1 MEQPPRP
8 KPREMGLDE
17 LVAVI
22 GDPSVVVH
30 GSARG
35 PVTGIELDS
44 RLVRP
49 GDLFAAMPG
58 HVMHGAVFG
67 SQAVASGAVAILT
80 DAEGVRLLTDEVQHH
95 IPVIEVAAPRSF
107 LGSLSA
113 AVYGR
118 PAEAVTLVGVTG
130 TNGKTTVSYMLE
142 AGLRAAGRRTGVIGT
157 IGIRVHDTQL
167 VSSRTTPEAPHLH
180 AIIGVMREAGVDSIA
195 VEVSSHALEEGR
207 VDGLRFAVAG
217 FTNLSQD
224 HLDYH
229 GTMEE
234 YFTAKAALFTPE
246 RCACAVIGVD
256 DEWGKRLVSQATV
269 PTTTWSTDPA
279 GPAADWTIDETGGG
293 WDVIGPGGERMPL
306 EMPLPGAFNRAN
318 ALCAFVMLRQLGIEG
333 TVAAEGIA
341 RVQVPGRMEWIG
353 RGGPVTA
360 IVDYAH
366 SPDAIEAVI
375 AGVLPDVT
383 GRIIVVIGAGGDRD
397 RSKRPLMGAR
407 ASAGAD
413 IVIVTDDNPR
423 SEDPAAIRAA
433 VLGGAISIGSRAQVE
448 EVSDRRLAII
458 RAVDHARPGD
468 VVLVLGKGHEQGQE
482 IAGEILPFDDRLE
495 VSRAL
500 GLELTA
506 VHDDRGA
513 RQDSDA

>member
-8 KPREMGLDE
+8 KQRETRLDDIVSAIKDPRVL
-17 LVAVI
+17 
-22 GDPSVVVH
+22 VH

-58 HVMHGAVFG
+58 HIMHGAAFG
-67 SQAVASGAVAILT
+67 SQAVARGAIAVLT
-80 DAEGVRLLTDEVQHH
+80 DDEGLKLLTDEVRSLV
-95 IPVIEVAAPRSF
+95 PVIEVASPRSF
-107 LGSLSA
+107 LGSISA
-113 AVYGR
+113 AVYGH
-118 PAEAVTLVGVTG
+118 PADAVTLVGVTG

-142 AGLRAAGRRTGVIGT
+142 AGLRAAGRMTGVIGT

-167 VSSRTTPEAPHLH
+167 ISSRTTPEAPHLH
-180 AIIGVMREAGVDSIA
+180 AIIGVMREAGVESIA

-207 VDGLRFAVAG
+207 VDGVRFAVAG

-234 YFTAKAALFTPE
+234 YFEAKADLFTPE

-256 DEWGKRLVSQATV
+256 DEWGRRLALQASV
-269 PTTTWSTDPA
+269 PTTTWTIDPA
-279 GPAADWTIDETGGG
+279 GPGADWTIEEAAHG
-293 WDVIGPGGERMPL
+293 WEAIGPGGERTPL
-306 EMPLPGAFNRAN
+306 DMPLPGAFNRAN
-318 ALCAFVMLRQLGIEG
+318 ALCAFVMLRQLGIAG
-333 TVAAEGIA
+333 SVAAEGIG
-341 RVQVPGRMEWIG
+341 RVRVPGRMEWIG
-353 RGGPVTA
+353 RGRPVTA

-366 SPDAIEAVI
+366 SPDAIESVI
-375 AGVLPDVT
+375 AGVRPDVT
-383 GRIIVVIGAGGDRD
+383 GRIIAVIGAGGDRD

-407 ASAGAD
+407 AAAGAD

-423 SEDPAAIRAA
+423 SEDPAKIRAA
-433 VLGGAISIGSRAQVE
+433 IIEGTGSPGSHALVE

-458 RAVDHARPGD
+458 RAVDLARPGD
-468 VVLVLGKGHEQGQE
+468 IVLILGKGHEQGQE
-482 IAGEILPFDDRLE
+482 IAGKVLPFDDRLE
-495 VSRAL
+495 VRRAL
-500 GLELTA
+500 EPQSSDVLGDPTA
-506 VHDDRGA
+506 WK
-513 RQDSDA
+513 DSNA

>member
-8 KPREMGLDE
+8 KRREMGLDE
-17 LVAVI
+17 VVSVI
-22 GDPSVVVH
+22 GDPSVLVH
-30 GSARG
+30 GSERG

-80 DAEGVRLLTDEVQHH
+80 DGEGVSMLTEEVRSLV
-95 IPVIEVAAPRSF
+95 PVIEVAAPRSF
-107 LGSLSA
+107 LGMISA
-113 AVYGR
+113 SVYGR
-118 PAEAVTLVGVTG
+118 PADAVTLVGVTG

-142 AGLRAAGRRTGVIGT
+142 AGLRAAGRMTGVIGT

-180 AIIGVMREAGVDSIA
+180 AIIGVMREAGVESIA

-207 VDGLRFAVAG
+207 VDGVRFAVAG

-229 GTMEE
+229 GTMED
-234 YFTAKAALFTPE
+234 YFAAKAALFTPE
-246 RCACAVIGVD
+246 RCACAVVGVD
-256 DEWGKRLVSQATV
+256 DEWGRRLSSQASV

-279 GPAADWTIDETGGG
+279 GPAADWTIDETARG
-293 WDVIGPGGERMPL
+293 WDVIGPGGERTPL

-318 ALCAFVMLRQLGIEG
+318 ALCAFVMLRQLGIKG
-333 TVAAEGIA
+333 SVAAEGIA
-341 RVQVPGRMEWIG
+341 GVRVPGRMEWIG
-353 RGGPVTA
+353 RGGPITA

-375 AGVLPDVT
+375 AGVRPDVT

-407 ASAGAD
+407 AAAGAD

-423 SEDPAAIRAA
+423 SEDPALIRAA
-433 VLGGAISIGSRAQVE
+433 VLSGTDSSGSRAEVE
-448 EVSDRRLAII
+448 EVADRRLAII

-482 IAGEILPFDDRLE
+482 IAGEVLPFDDRRE
-495 VSRAL
+495 VTRAL
-500 GLELTA
+500 GLEGSETQGE
-506 VHDDRGA
+506 RPA
-513 RQDSDA
+513 RKDSDT

>member
-1 MEQPPRP
+1 MD
-8 KPREMGLDE
+8 LDA
-17 LVAVI
+17 VVSVI
-22 GDPSVVVH
+22 GAPRVVVH
-30 GSARG
+30 GRARG

-58 HVMHGAVFG
+58 HVLHGAVFG
-67 SQAVASGAVAILT
+67 SQAVAKGAVAILT
-80 DAEGVRLLTDEVQHH
+80 DDEGVSMLTDEVRSLV
-95 IPVIEVAAPRSF
+95 PVVEVAAPRSF
-107 LGSLSA
+107 LGSISA

-118 PAEAVTLVGVTG
+118 PAEEMTLVGVTG

-142 AGLRAAGRRTGVIGT
+142 AGLRAAGRTTGVIGT
-157 IGIRVHDTQL
+157 IGIQVHDTQL

-180 AIIGVMREAGVDSIA
+180 AIIGVMREAGVESIA

-207 VDGLRFAVAG
+207 VDGVRFAVAG

-234 YFTAKAALFTPE
+234 YFVAKAALFTPE

-256 DEWGKRLVSQATV
+256 DEWGRRLSSQASV

-279 GPAADWTIDETGGG
+279 MPAADWTIDETARG
-293 WDVIGPGGERMPL
+293 WDVLGPGGERTPL
-306 EMPLPGAFNRAN
+306 DMPLPGAFNRAN
-318 ALCAFVMLRQLGIEG
+318 ALCAFVMLRQLGIAG
-333 TVAAEGIA
+333 SVAAEGIG

-375 AGVLPDVT
+375 AGVRPDVT
-383 GRIIVVIGAGGDRD
+383 GRIIAVIGAGGDRD

-407 ASAGAD
+407 AAAGAD

-423 SEDPAAIRAA
+423 SEDPAVIRAA
-433 VLGGAISIGSRAQVE
+433 VLSGTESAGSRAQVE
-448 EVSDRRLAII
+448 EVADRRVAII
-458 RAVDHARPGD
+458 RAVDRARPGD

-482 IAGEILPFDDRLE
+482 VAGEVLPFDDRLE

-500 GLELTA
+500 GLESSDTQA
-506 VHDDRGA
+506 ERPA
-513 RQDSDA
+513 RKGSDA